1 MMRWEYRK
9 IDLNDVPSK
18 ISDIDILVDAGRD
31 GWELVGVSANNV
43 AYLKR
48 QLDDPAARPTVR
60 RRSASSRA

>member
-48 QLDDPAARPTVR
+48 QLDDPAATPTVR
-60 RRSASSRA
+60 RRSANSRA

>member
-48 QLDDPAARPTVR
+48 QLDDPAATPTVR